1 MNMSTCYLD
10 MRCASTDSIETAAT
24 SSASSCSTT
33 STTVSKTYLFRSA
46 VNTDSLDRVLSK
58 VATPIDGGKW
68 LQFDP
73 CAFRKMVFHEFHKE
87 FVASVKDYYY
97 PAKWKKYGN
106 KEITYNSFTTIL
118 RQLCNEVGRTFYT
131 KHVYEHSIC
140 NTIYF
145 ISAPAPP
152 LSLTM

>member
-1 MNMSTCYLD
+1 
-10 MRCASTDSIETAAT
+10 
-24 SSASSCSTT
+24 
-33 STTVSKTYLFRSA
+33 VSKTYLFRSA

-145 ISAPAPP
+145 ISASAPP

>member
-1 MNMSTCYLD
+1 M
-10 MRCASTDSIETAAT
+10 DSIETAAT
-24 SSASSCSTT
+24 SSVSSGSTA
-33 STTVSKTYLFRSA
+33 VSKTYLFRTV
-46 VNTDSLDRVLSK
+46 VNTEPLDRVLAK
-58 VATPIDGGKW
+58 VAMPIDGGKW

-73 CAFRKMVFHEFHKE
+73 CAFRNMVFHDFHKE
-87 FVASVKDYYY
+87 FMASVKDYYY

-118 RQLCNEVGRTFYT
+118 RQLFNEVGRTFYT

-145 ISAPAPP
+145 ISALAPP
-152 LSLTM
+152 LSIIL